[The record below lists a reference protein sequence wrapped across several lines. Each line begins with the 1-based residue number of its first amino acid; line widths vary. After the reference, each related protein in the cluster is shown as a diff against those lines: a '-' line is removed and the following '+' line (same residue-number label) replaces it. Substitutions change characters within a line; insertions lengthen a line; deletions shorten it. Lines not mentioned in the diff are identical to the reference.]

1 MPAWSNISCAQW
13 MGRLRAPKAPASMIG
28 VRPAIS
34 SSGTRSRAALASM
47 LMVLAVP
54 TLTCT
59 ITACGSPV
67 TR

>member
-13 MGRLRAPKAPASMIG
+13 IWPLREPKSPFSVRG

-34 SSGTRSRAALASM
+34 ITGTCSRRASM
-47 LMVLAVP
+47 RALMVLAVP

-59 ITACGSPV
+59 ITACGRPL
-67 TR
+67 TM